1 MNTAIDHP
9 SHIPGQWIKRR
20 VLHFFGRPLRRIERD
35 RYRHPDSRNTDT
47 DIRQTM
53 VYSRHT
59 HHDPN
64 QVAMQDGLEAW
75 ARHAAASNGF
85 GDF

>member
-1 MNTAIDHP
+1 MNTAVDHP
-9 SHIPGQWIKRR
+9 SNIPGQWIKRQ
-20 VLHFFGRPLRRIERD
+20 VLHLFGRPLHRDIRD
-35 RYRHPDSRNTDT
+35 RYRHPDSRSTEP
-47 DIRQTM
+47 DIHQTM

-64 QVAMQDGLEAW
+64 QVAMQDGLDAW